1 MLDGKKQVSAV
12 CFPALSEPDYRGCQ
26 PADLPYWKGGGL
38 VHPGGQ
44 VLAMRPPSQPQDA
57 DGQVARGTSSKSET
71 LSPISRWRP
80 VSSAGLARAAR
91 CRPALLVRHPG
102 QARLDRMTAIFTP

>member
-12 CFPALSEPDYRGCQ
+12 CFPALSEPDYRGCH

-44 VLAMRPPSQPQDA
+44 V
-57 DGQVARGTSSKSET
+57 
-71 LSPISRWRP
+71 
-80 VSSAGLARAAR
+80 
-91 CRPALLVRHPG
+91 PG
-102 QARLDRMTAIFTP
+102 VVKP